1 MKTIFSTLALL
12 LVCSFSAVAQT
23 TTTTLAQPTTQTQE
37 SGTLLGSKLMDL
49 SILSAPQPDMTYATD
64 ADGSAVEV
72 TYWLVGQGTTEEEVI
87 TLIDADPVM
96 TWAANDPAYKDA
108 SQSYVYEKVG
118 AMAVW
123 VGEESGLITGND
135 ATVILE
141 TETTAGVSTTE
152 NSYEIVQNGEN
163 TEVYVVYEDG
173 KS

>member
-23 TTTTLAQPTTQTQE
+23 SSDLEDA
-37 SGTLLGSKLMDL
+37 TLLGSTEMNL
-49 SILSAPQPDMTYATD
+49 SILSAPQPDMTYATSETD
-64 ADGSAVEV
+64 RSVVEV
-72 TYWLVGQGTTEEEVI
+72 TYWLVGEGTSEEQVI
-87 TLIDADPVM
+87 TLIDADGLM
-96 TWAANDPAYKDA
+96 TWAANDPAYDDA

-123 VGEESGLITGND
+123 VGEESGLITGDD

-152 NSYEIVQNGEN
+152 KEYEIIENGNN
-163 TEVYVVYEDG
+163 TEVYVVDENG
-173 KS
+173 NS

>member
-12 LVCSFSAVAQT
+12 LVCSFSAGAQT
-23 TTTTLAQPTTQTQE
+23 TTSTLEGATF
-37 SGTLLGSKLMDL
+37 LGSTEMDL
-49 SILSAPQPDMTYATD
+49 NILAAPQPGMTYATD
-64 ADGSAVEV
+64 TDRSVVEI
-72 TYWLVGQGTTEEEVI
+72 TYWLIGQGTTEEEVV

-96 TWAANDPAYKDA
+96 TWAANDPAYDDA

-123 VGEESGLITGND
+123 VGEEKGLITSDD

-152 NSYEIVQNGEN
+152 NSYEIVQNGDN